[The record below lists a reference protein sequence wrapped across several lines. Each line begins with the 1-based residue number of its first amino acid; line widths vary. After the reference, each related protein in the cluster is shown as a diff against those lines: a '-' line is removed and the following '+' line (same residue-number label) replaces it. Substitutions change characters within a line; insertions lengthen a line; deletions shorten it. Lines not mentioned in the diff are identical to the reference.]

1 VSGWQSWYCPPYGTQ
16 SQDFLESLHIYSRKI
31 GHKVNWL
38 ALSTLFK
45 MDYLHIGERVFGP
58 TVNTLDLFV
67 DGEVTLHILCI
78 AISLL
83 HVVFTAVVTD
93 LSTQNSIL

>member
-1 VSGWQSWYCPPYGTQ
+1 
-16 SQDFLESLHIYSRKI
+16 
-31 GHKVNWL
+31 
-38 ALSTLFK
+38 